1 RANEVLTN
9 LVEAGFYTEGQVHA
23 ARLNPARFVEHPPT
37 SSPDWFLDWAYE
49 EIQRVMDGRGHYVL
63 TARTTIDPRLQEIA
77 EEALV
82 SAIRQ
87 KGRSMRFNSGAFVA
101 METDGAVRALV
112 GGPDYGESQFNRATQ
127 AKRQPGS
134 SFKIYVYATALEN
147 GYTPETIVRDASRSC
162 GNWHP
167 QNYGGGHGTGA
178 RMPLWM
184 ALAKSI
190 NTTAAELS
198 FAVGRERV
206 IEMTQ
211 RLGIK
216 GIRRSCS
223 MALGDTGITPLE
235 HTGGVATFANGGRR
249 ARPYAILEAF
259 NSKGELVYSRERDE
273 PEPPQLVSRRVAEQ
287 MNQMLARVVTEGT
300 GTRAALDFTYSA
312 GKTGTSSGPNDVW
325 FIGFTGRY
333 VAGVWLGNDDNR
345 PQANG
350 NTGGGLAAP
359 IWQAFMSAA
368 HTSMDIPQIP
378 GLPLHPV
385 QVAEQQRLA
394 ELKRRNPAAVQTP
407 VRSTSIMPDST
418 RAILKRVAEAM
429 RKANAA
435 AGERP
440 GASGSQT
447 QPTPT
452 AEPER
457 RPERATLRDLRS
469 QLLDL
474 P

>member
-1 RANEVLTN
+1 
-9 LVEAGFYTEGQVHA
+9 
-23 ARLNPARFVEHPPT
+23 
-37 SSPDWFLDWAYE
+37 
-49 EIQRVMDGRGHYVL
+49 VL
-63 TARTTIDPRLQEIA
+63 TARTTVDPRLQQMG

-82 SAIRQ
+82 SVVRQ
-87 KGRSMRFNSGAFVA
+87 QGRSLRFNSGALVV
-101 METDGAVRALV
+101 METDGAVRVLV
-112 GGPDYGESQFNRATQ
+112 GGPDYGESQFNRATH
-127 AKRQPGS
+127 ARRQPGS

-147 GYTPETIVRDASRSC
+147 GYTPETIVRDASRAC

-167 QNYGGGHGTGA
+167 QNYGGSHGSGS

-184 ALAKSI
+184 ALAKSF

-198 FAVGRERV
+198 FAVGRDRV

-211 RLGIK
+211 RLGIR

-223 MALGDTGITPLE
+223 MALGDHGITPLE
-235 HTGGVATFANGGRR
+235 HTAGMATFANGGKR

-273 PEPPQLVSRRVAEQ
+273 PEAPQIVSRRVAEQ
-287 MNQMLARVVTEGT
+287 MNQMLQRVVTDGT
-300 GTRAALDFTYSA
+300 GTRAALDFTFSA

-325 FIGFTGRY
+325 FLGFTGRY

-345 PQANG
+345 PQQNG
-350 NTGGGLAAP
+350 NTGGQLAAP
-359 IWQAFMSAA
+359 IWQSFMMAA
-368 HTSMDIPQIP
+368 HASMDIPQIP

-394 ELKRRNPAAVQTP
+394 EIRRRNPTVAAAQPT
-407 VRSTSIMPDST
+407 RSASIMPDAT
-418 RAILKRVAEAM
+418 RAALKRVVQAM
-429 RKANAA
+429 RNAGA
-435 AGERP
+435 GAGEPP
-440 GASGSQT
+440 GATPQPQQPAPQPGS
-447 QPTPT
+447 

-457 RPERATLRDLRS
+457 RAEGGAFGSLRS
-469 QLLDL
+469 QGREL

>member
-1 RANEVLTN
+1 
-9 LVEAGFYTEGQVHA
+9 
-23 ARLNPARFVEHPPT
+23 
-37 SSPDWFLDWAYE
+37 
-49 EIQRVMDGRGHYVL
+49 
-63 TARTTIDPRLQEIA
+63 
-77 EEALV
+77 
-82 SAIRQ
+82 
-87 KGRSMRFNSGAFVA
+87 MRFNSGALVV
-101 METDGAVRALV
+101 METDGAVRVIV

-167 QNYGGGHGTGA
+167 SNYGGGGGSGA

-184 ALAKSI
+184 ALAKSF

-198 FAVGRERV
+198 FAVGRDRV

-223 MALGDTGITPLE
+223 MALGDHGITPLE
-235 HTGGVATFANGGRR
+235 HTGGIATFANGGKR

-273 PEPPQLVSRRVAEQ
+273 SEPPQLVSRRVAEQ
-287 MNQMLARVVTEGT
+287 MNQMLQRVVTDGT
-300 GTRAALDFTYSA
+300 GTRSALDFTFSA

-345 PQANG
+345 PQADG

-359 IWQAFMSAA
+359 IWQSFMMAA

-394 ELKRRNPAAVQTP
+394 EIRRRNPAAAAPAQTK
-407 VRSTSIMPDST
+407 SASIMPDAT
-418 RAILKRVAEAM
+418 RAILKRVAQAM
-429 RKANAA
+429 RNANAA
-435 AGERP
+435 AGEAPAGEPQQQPPAADP
-440 GASGSQT
+440 G
-447 QPTPT
+447 
-452 AEPER
+452 R
-457 RPERATLRDLRS
+457 RVERATLRDLRS
-469 QLLDL
+469 QLREL